1 MLKYRQSKNA
11 FIGVVIFTMEFTGFS
26 EEDFQVFSIAGL
38 EERMNAIKDRI
49 QPKFRE
55 IGTYLTAELSA
66 MVGNEMFL
74 HIAKH
79 ARRKVN
85 PPKDTWLAI
94 GPNKR
99 GYKQFPHFQV
109 GLFDDHVFL
118 WLAYIYELP
127 NKAQI
132 ADNLLNHMNE
142 IKQLISNDFVVS
154 TDHMN
159 KNANSV
165 QEIDLEATL
174 LRFKQVKKAEFL
186 LGRNIAKNDPILNN
200 GKQFLELATSTFK
213 TLVPIYQMSYR

>member
-1 MLKYRQSKNA
+1 
-11 FIGVVIFTMEFTGFS
+11 MEFTGFS
-26 EEDFQVFSIAGL
+26 EEDFQVFSITGL
-38 EERMNAIKDRI
+38 EERMTAIKDRI

-55 IGTYLTAELSA
+55 IGTYLTVELSA

-142 IKQLISNDFVVS
+142 MKQLITNDFVVS

-159 KNANSV
+159 KNANSI
-165 QEIDLEATL
+165 QEIDLEETL
-174 LRFKQVKKAEFL
+174 LRFKQVIKAEFL
-186 LGRNIAKNDPILNN
+186 LGRNIAKNDPILKD
-200 GKQFLELATSTFK
+200 GKRFLELATSTFK
-213 TLVPIYQMSYR
+213 TLVPIYQMSFR

>member
-1 MLKYRQSKNA
+1 
-11 FIGVVIFTMEFTGFS
+11 MEFTGFS
-26 EEDFQVFSIAGL
+26 EEDFQVFSITGL
-38 EERMNAIKDRI
+38 DERMTAIKDRI

-142 IKQLISNDFVVS
+142 MKQLITNDFVVS

-159 KNANSV
+159 KNANSI
-165 QEIDLEATL
+165 QEIDLEETL

-186 LGRNIAKNDPILNN
+186 LGRNIAKNNPILKD
-200 GKQFLELATSTFK
+200 GKRFLELATSTFK
-213 TLVPIYQMSYR
+213 TLVPIYQMSFR

>member
-1 MLKYRQSKNA
+1 
-11 FIGVVIFTMEFTGFS
+11 MEFTGFS

>member
-1 MLKYRQSKNA
+1 
-11 FIGVVIFTMEFTGFS
+11 MEFTGFS
-26 EEDFQVFSIAGL
+26 EEDFQVFSITGL
-38 EERMNAIKDRI
+38 EERMTAIKDRI

-55 IGTYLTAELSA
+55 IGTYLTVELSA

-85 PPKDTWLAI
+85 PPNDTWLAI

-127 NKAQI
+127 NKSQI
-132 ADNLLNHMNE
+132 ADNLLNHIDEM
-142 IKQLISNDFVVS
+142 KQFITNDFVVS

-165 QEIDLEATL
+165 QEIDLKEIL

-186 LGRNIAKNDPILNN
+186 LGRNIAKNDPILKN
-200 GKQFLELATSTFK
+200 GNQFIELASSTFK
-213 TLVPIYQMSYR
+213 TLVPIYQMSFR

>member
-1 MLKYRQSKNA
+1 
-11 FIGVVIFTMEFTGFS
+11 MEFTGFS

-38 EERMNAIKDRI
+38 DERMTAIKDRI

-127 NKAQI
+127 NKSQI
-132 ADNLLNHMNE
+132 ADNLLNHMYE
-142 IKQLISNDFVVS
+142 MKQLITNDFVVS

-159 KNANSV
+159 KNANSI
-165 QEIDLEATL
+165 QEIDLEETL

-186 LGRNIAKNDPILNN
+186 LGRNIAKNDPILKD
-200 GKQFLELATSTFK
+200 GKRFLELATSTFK
-213 TLVPIYQMSYR
+213 TLVPIYQMSFR

>member
-1 MLKYRQSKNA
+1 
-11 FIGVVIFTMEFTGFS
+11 MEFTGFS
-26 EEDFQVFSIAGL
+26 EEDFQVFSITGL
-38 EERMNAIKDRI
+38 EERMTAIKDRI

-55 IGTYLTAELSA
+55 IGTYLTVELSA

-85 PPKDTWLAI
+85 PPNDTWLAI

-127 NKAQI
+127 NKSQI
-132 ADNLLNHMNE
+132 ADNLLNHIDEM
-142 IKQLISNDFVVS
+142 KQFITNDFVVS

-165 QEIDLEATL
+165 QEIDLKEIL

-186 LGRNIAKNDPILNN
+186 LGRNIAKNDPILKN
-200 GKQFLELATSTFK
+200 GKQFIELASSTFK
-213 TLVPIYQMSYR
+213 TLVPIYQMSFR

>member
-1 MLKYRQSKNA
+1 
-11 FIGVVIFTMEFTGFS
+11 MEFTGFS
-26 EEDFQVFSIAGL
+26 EEDFQVFSITGL
-38 EERMNAIKDRI
+38 DERMTAIKDRI

-142 IKQLISNDFVVS
+142 MKQLITNDFVVS

-159 KNANSV
+159 KNANSI
-165 QEIDLEATL
+165 QEIDLEETL

-186 LGRNIAKNDPILNN
+186 LGRNIAKNNPILKD
-200 GKQFLELATSTFK
+200 GKRFLELATSTFK
-213 TLVPIYQMSYR
+213 NLVPIYQMSFR